1 MAKEPKSKVLSK
13 KHLARIER
21 EQMQTRR
28 ILIASGVVL
37 LLVIG
42 LVAYGILEQ
51 SFFRPMQPV
60 ATVNGDKISTRDFQ
74 ARVRYTRQGIV
85 NRYNQ
90 YAQFAQAFGSDP
102 NTQQMFSD
110 QLQQIASQ
118 LNPVP
123 LGQQVLDEMIGD
135 KLVAQE
141 AAKRGITV
149 SNAEV
154 DKLLQDSFGY
164 FPNGTS
170 TPKPEL
176 PTYAPETLSP
186 TQLALVTATPT
197 VTPTLTA
204 TATPVLTTTPSATAT
219 PTLVPSATSI
229 PSATPVPTQYTESMY
244 QTNFKTE
251 VAGFKNNINL
261 SQSQFRE
268 IVRVYLLRQKLTDAI
283 TADLPTQQEQV
294 WLKDLVVA
302 DEETAKTAKQRLNNG
317 EDLSKL
323 VTELSTDTN
332 LKSKGGDAGWLT
344 RDAMEASYADVAFKL
359 STGQIS
365 DPVQDSRGWHIL
377 QLVGHRTYQ
386 LSTTEYDQLRQD
398 NFQIWLTTQRE
409 ASTVKIFDYWMNRVP
424 SDPSLPTT
432 TAEQ

>member
-28 ILIASGVVL
+28 ILIASGAVL

-51 SFFRPMQPV
+51 SFFRPMQAV

-149 SNAEV
+149 SAAEV

-204 TATPVLTTTPSATAT
+204 TATPVMTTTPSATAT

-244 QTNFKTE
+244 QNNLKTE

-268 IVRVYLLRQKLTDAI
+268 IVRVYLLRQKLTDAF

-294 WLKDLVVA
+294 WIKDLVVA

-323 VTELSTDTN
+323 VTELSTDPN
-332 LKSKGGDAGWLT
+332 MKSKGGDAGWLT

-359 STGQIS
+359 SIGQIS

-377 QLVGHRTYQ
+377 QLVDHRTYQ

-398 NFQIWLTTQRE
+398 NFQKWLTTQRE

-432 TAEQ
+432 TAGQ

>member
-1 MAKEPKSKVLSK
+1 MAKEQKSKVLSK

-21 EQMQTRR
+21 EQMQTRW
-28 ILIASGVVL
+28 ILIASGLVL
-37 LLVIG
+37 LIVIG

-51 SFFRPMQPV
+51 SFFRPRQAV
-60 ATVNGDKISTRDFQ
+60 AIVNGDKISTMDFQ

-85 NRYNQ
+85 SRYNQ
-90 YAQFAQAFGSDP
+90 YVQFAQAFGNDQS
-102 NTQQMFSD
+102 TQQMFSD

-118 LNPVP
+118 LDPIP

-141 AAKRGITV
+141 ATKRGITV
-149 SNAEV
+149 SDVEI

-176 PTYAPETLSP
+176 PTNVPETLSP

-244 QTNFKTE
+244 QNNLKTE
-251 VAGFKNNINL
+251 VAAFKTNINL
-261 SQSQFRE
+261 SESQFRE
-268 IVRVYLLRQKLTDAI
+268 IVRVYILRQNLMEAI
-283 TADLPTQQEQV
+283 TADLPTQQDQA

-317 EDLSKL
+317 EDFAKL
-323 VTELSTDTN
+323 VTELSIDTN
-332 LKSKGGDAGWLT
+332 SKSNGGDAGWLT
-344 RDAMEASYADVAFKL
+344 RDKMEAGYAEMAFNL
-359 STGQIS
+359 SIGQIS

-377 QLVGHRTYQ
+377 QLVDHRTYQ

-398 NFQIWLTTQRE
+398 KFQQWLTTQRE

-424 SDPSLPTT
+424 SDPALPTT
-432 TAEQ
+432 TTGQ